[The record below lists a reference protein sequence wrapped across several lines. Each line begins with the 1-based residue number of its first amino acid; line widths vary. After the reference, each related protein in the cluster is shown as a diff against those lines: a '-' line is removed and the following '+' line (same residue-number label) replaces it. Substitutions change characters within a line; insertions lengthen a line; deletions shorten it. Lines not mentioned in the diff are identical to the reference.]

1 MTPTIYSPIRVAFF
15 RAELQNLIAAQVA
28 ALDAQG
34 ANAEYRRGFLDAL
47 RFLAIALGL
56 GEEHR

>member
-1 MTPTIYSPIRVAFF
+1 MSTAIGPRRVGWF
-15 RAELQNLIAAQVA
+15 RAELENLIAAQVA
-28 ALDAQG
+28 ALEALG
-34 ANAEYRRGFLDAL
+34 ATAEYRAGFLDAL